1 MSFDIFYQTSR
12 LSEQTVEAINPF
24 TGKVMQKPVGE
35 TVTPDEREA
44 LIQLLSTRGANAE
57 EMGGYL
63 VDFADGAGL
72 ELQFDGLADEAE
84 FSGGMASLRGLT
96 PELASLLYDLADTGN
111 LVMLPAMEESR
122 PLVTSDETAAR
133 VASRWPDALVIS
145 SPEELEAFLGQGLAG
160 WEACRD
166 RVMGDSSAE

>member
-12 LSEQTVEAINPF
+12 LSEQIEETTNPF
-24 TGKVMQKPVGE
+24 TGEVMQKPIGE

-44 LIQLLSTRGANAE
+44 LLKLLSTRGANAD

-63 VDFADGAGL
+63 VDFADGAGV
-72 ELQFDGLADEAE
+72 ELQFGGLADEAE

-96 PELASLLYDLADTGN
+96 SELSSFLYELADTGN

-133 VASRWPDALVIS
+133 VTSRWPDTLVMAS
-145 SPEELEAFLGQGLAG
+145 AEELAAFLGQGVAG
-160 WEACRD
+160 WAAYRD

>member
-1 MSFDIFYQTSR
+1 
-12 LSEQTVEAINPF
+12 
-24 TGKVMQKPVGE
+24 
-35 TVTPDEREA
+35 
-44 LIQLLSTRGANAE
+44 
-57 EMGGYL
+57 
-63 VDFADGAGL
+63 
-72 ELQFDGLADEAE
+72 
-84 FSGGMASLRGLT
+84 MASLRGLT
-96 PELASLLYDLADTGN
+96 SELASLLYDLADTGN

-133 VASRWPDALVIS
+133 VASRWPDALVVS

>member
-44 LIQLLSTRGANAE
+44 LLKLLSARGANAD
-57 EMGGYL
+57 EMGCYL
-63 VDFADGAGL
+63 VDYSDGAGL
-72 ELQFDGLADEAE
+72 ELQFDGLADETE
-84 FSGGMASLRGLT
+84 FSGGMAALRGLT
-96 PELASLLYDLADTGN
+96 AELTRFLYDLADTGN

-122 PLVTSDETAAR
+122 PLVTSSETAER
-133 VASRWPDALVIS
+133 VTSRWPDVLVMS
-145 SPEELEAFLGQGLAG
+145 SAEELGTFLGQGVAG
-160 WEACRD
+160 WKAYRD
-166 RVMGDSSAE
+166 RALGDA